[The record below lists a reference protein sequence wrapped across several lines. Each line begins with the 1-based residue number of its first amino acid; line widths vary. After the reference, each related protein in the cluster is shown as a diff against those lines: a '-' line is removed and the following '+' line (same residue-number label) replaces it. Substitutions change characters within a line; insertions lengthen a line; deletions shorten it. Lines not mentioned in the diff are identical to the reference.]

1 MKRVLFITY
10 FWPPSGKASLHWP
23 LKMIKY
29 LPESGWEPSVLTV
42 NEDTFYQKDESLL
55 EDIVPDLK
63 VIKTGTI
70 EPFNIYRQFL
80 GKKKNEP
87 LIASESMSQ
96 SKKSFNHMISLWIRM
111 NLFVPDARV
120 GWYFPGVKE
129 GKDFLSKNKID
140 AIISNGPPH
149 TAHLL
154 GRRLSSLFNIPH
166 IPVFIDPWADIVY
179 YQDYKRTKP
188 TQAFDKY
195 LEENVIKKA
204 GEIVFV
210 TETMKND
217 YVKKYP
223 AIKDKAHVLYWG
235 YNEDDFSEIENE
247 VNDSKSDEEIIAH
260 AGNMYDYN
268 NPVSFFEYIKNE
280 INTGRKIKIKFIGT
294 VSPKTK
300 EIIEHLK
307 LIENAE
313 YIGFLPYK
321 QMLIELLKSDVLLMM
336 VNEKRHVPGK
346 LFEYLRTGKPIL
358 AFGNDN
364 QEVKAIIEKANAG
377 MIFNYNENAKEFFD
391 LTKNGYKQFKTDIP
405 LIKKYA
411 RRNIAGEL
419 GKILDKAI
427 N

>member
-1 MKRVLFITY
+1 MKKVLFITY

-29 LPESGWEPSVLTV
+29 LPENGWEPSVLTV
-42 NEDTFYQKDESLL
+42 DEDTFYQKDESLL
-55 EDIVPDLK
+55 KEIASDLK

-70 EPFNIYRQFL
+70 EPFNIYRKFL
-80 GKKKNEP
+80 GKKKDEP
-87 LIASESMSQ
+87 LVASESMSQ
-96 SKKSFNHMISLWIRM
+96 SKGSFNHKLSLWIRM

-120 GWYFPGVKE
+120 GWYFPGVRE
-129 GKDFLSKNKID
+129 GKKFISKNKID

-149 TAHLL
+149 TSHLL

-166 IPVFIDPWADIVY
+166 IPVFIDPWTDIVY
-179 YQDYKRTKP
+179 YQDYKRTKL
-188 TQAFDKY
+188 TQEIDKY
-195 LEENVIKKA
+195 LEKNVLKKA

-217 YVKKYP
+217 YIKKYP
-223 AIKDKAHVLYWG
+223 ATKDKSHVLYWG
-235 YNEDDFSEIENE
+235 YNEDDFDEIKNE
-247 VNDSKSDEEIIAH
+247 VNNSKSDEEIIAH

-268 NPVSFFEYIKNE
+268 SPVSFFEYIKDE
-280 INTGRKIKIKFIGT
+280 INNGRKIKIKFIGT
-294 VSPKTK
+294 VSPKTN
-300 EIIEHLK
+300 EIIKDLS
-307 LIENAE
+307 LSGNTE

-321 QMLIELLKSDVLLMM
+321 QMLIELLKSDVLMMM

-364 QEVKAIIEKANAG
+364 QEVKIILEKANAG
-377 MIFNYNENAKEFFD
+377 MIFNYIENAKEFFD
-391 LTKNGYKQFKTDIP
+391 LKRNGYKKYKTDIP

-411 RRNIAGEL
+411 RINIAGEL
-419 GKILDKAI
+419 SKILDKATE
-427 N
+427 

>member
-29 LPESGWEPSVLTV
+29 LPENGWEPSVLTV

-55 EDIVPDLK
+55 KDIAPDLK

-70 EPFNIYRQFL
+70 EPFNIYRKFL
-80 GKKKNEP
+80 GKKKDEP

-96 SKKSFNHMISLWIRM
+96 SKKSINHMISLWIRM

-188 TQAFDKY
+188 TRAFDKY

-210 TETMKND
+210 TETMRND

-223 AIKDKAHVLYWG
+223 AIKDKTHVLYWG

-247 VNDSKSDEEIIAH
+247 VNDSKSDKEIIAH

-280 INTGRKIKIKFIGT
+280 INDGRKIKIKFIGT
-294 VSPKTK
+294 VSPRTK
-300 EIIEHLK
+300 EIIKHLK
-307 LIENAE
+307 LSENAE

-321 QMLIELLKSDVLLMM
+321 QMLIELLRSDVLLMV

-364 QEVKAIIEKANAG
+364 QEVKAILKKANAG

-391 LTKNGYKQFKTDIP
+391 LTKNGYKQFKTYIP

-419 GKILDKAI
+419 GNILDKVI